1 MIPSLIL
8 AAALSP
14 NTNDLSAA
22 AVEDAKQFM
31 ITVDGVKK
39 YNPSVYYVVADATTN
54 GVLRWVLSS
63 CSIQP
68 EVELCVPVPVA
79 PNLYR
84 INLDNLGWDHTQWE
98 LILKHKH
105 PYGGYSMI
113 IRGDWLATDLLD
125 AELSASRDPDGLSSY
140 ERLLYNGTPPQN
152 EEEFFK
158 FWEVDATKLRGNIEG
173 DSQVNRRGR
182 RLVIEAQAYNG
193 YAYFTRDSER
203 LDTKSD
209 PLERPEND
217 FVHSG
222 SEYIV
227 GRQKFSSAAD
237 PENNTGIVQYYMLS
251 QRNDDGSNTRIV
263 EAPVKLVEDST
274 RARGIASIRTWIS
287 CVQCHVDGLHEID
300 VNALL
305 DLHRKYGILT
315 LSTDPNRLATIRRF
329 HFGNLNPEIRRG
341 KEDYAKGV
349 FIHTGWTPKELVEA
363 IESVVRGYDANLTL
377 PKLALELGV
386 DSELLT
392 EKVRGYSTLREGA
405 PAFGA
410 PAKLLELVNGGSC
423 SRDLVEEQFEF
434 VDNLVKHGGVG
445 THATTP
451 TGVSDSAGSTADD
464 PGQSASKPVA
474 DSDRVVPKR
483 GSQPTQGRTR
493 GPFIR
498 RR

>member
-1 MIPSLIL
+1 MIPTLIL

-22 AVEDAKQFM
+22 AIEDSKQFV
-31 ITVDGVKK
+31 VDGKRS
-39 YNPSVYYVVADATTN
+39 PSIYYIVADPVTN
-54 GVLRWVLSS
+54 GVLRWVLTST
-63 CSIQP
+63 SIQP
-68 EVELCVPVPVA
+68 EVELCTPVPVA

-84 INLDNLGWDHTQWE
+84 IDIDSLGWDHAQWQ
-98 LILKHKH
+98 LILENKH

-140 ERLLYNGTPPQN
+140 ERLLYNGKPPQN

-434 VDNLVKHGGVG
+434 LDNLVKHGGVG
-445 THATTP
+445 THAHGKDRGRSTFKV
-451 TGVSDSAGSTADD
+451 TGGTSASAAVPPSGEGNQAGSKNA
-464 PGQSASKPVA
+464 QN
-474 DSDRVVPKR
+474 RV
-483 GSQPTQGRTR
+483 QPRQRR
-493 GPFIR
+493 SFIR
-498 RR
+498 R